1 MTVATLNDL
10 YQRTINDVFYAEKET
25 LKASES
31 LEKKAT
37 QKDLKSAMKRHKD
50 DIQARIKRLE
60 SVMNTIKLKAN
71 SHHAAAID
79 GLLKEAKTL
88 AEEISDADT
97 RDAAL
102 LAALQEIEHYGI
114 NRYGTLIA
122 WAETLG
128 QKDVARSLH
137 ESLATAKDFDHALTK
152 IATSKL
158 NRLAAV

>member
-1 MTVATLNDL
+1 MKVTTLNDL

-25 LKASES
+25 LKANES
-31 LEKKAT
+31 LENKAT
-37 QKDLKSAMKRHKD
+37 QKELKSAIKKHKED
-50 DIQARIKRLE
+50 VEARIKRLE
-60 SVMNTIKLKAN
+60 TVMATIKLKAN
-71 SHHAAAID
+71 AHHAAAID
-79 GLLKEAKTL
+79 GLLKEAKSL
-88 AEEISDADT
+88 ADEISDTDT

-137 ESLATAKDFDHALTK
+137 ESLTTAKDFDHALTK